1 MKTDAPE
8 EMRTADEAGAP
19 TPVVVQV
26 RPHAAGGARNHENG
40 TGGGGREAFGVRGAR
55 SRFGSGQ
62 VQKRRQAAALQT
74 LGAVGA
80 GHHLLVS
87 RRGALKLLGAAGA
100 VLAAPGWL
108 GAAPRDQPRP
118 RLAAYPWL
126 NQTTGPRPPFVWENM
141 EDLIYHDL
149 EYGEPALDGAPEFC
163 AFMRRVW
170 VFNRAMRWRAEGA
183 DGAIVCYSAAAD
195 LELTGQRQVSAWHS
209 DPENEI
215 AALDTATQFV
225 KRSPLRRRD
234 CAVLPAFQFHLGQ
247 HPVLEVTVTEAS
259 DDWQFVVSIKGRSG
273 PPLLSSGWRQGSG
286 EWRADLAAAL
296 QQRGYENHF
305 AELHF
310 VMGLW
315 GREAA
320 AEAAVTFQARLRG
333 QAAVIGSLPVIRCL
347 ERVAAS
353 GAPVCAVVVNEKG
366 ELLGANA
373 VRVQAEVA
381 GQRLELSEAD
391 RFWKALARGLAPGN
405 YVVKL
410 TTEGAVQSATTVQL
424 RITDGQFDRYDPAR
438 HLILREGKPLGPLS
452 GSYQGTFF
460 FRDVGLLGAPPPGKR
475 AKSLSPTEGE
485 TPSSLSPIG
494 GEGHGEG
501 AITTRMDEN
510 PPRTR
515 TSTKN
520 EERGTARTPQLNPP
534 ERMVNGQAAWDAW
547 DRLRPPGEHQHYW
560 EALTPRELEERFAHL
575 RQCGW
580 DLLHLHQHWGIW
592 ERLDAGGRIAPH
604 GAEQLA
610 LYLRTADRHGL
621 KLIQA
626 LSSYEYS
633 LQRAAHTGGGTA
645 PFSRYVEAG
654 FKDSDFFE
662 PDERAFDRL
671 FREYLK
677 NFASLFRDETALLAM
692 SASGEGDAFIR
703 LPRAKDIWQTVRALD
718 RNHLFVSE
726 PIHILNK
733 LPHEYTAGWPQD
745 LCGARTYVIG
755 SQLLPEF
762 DLGVEFKFYQLGR
775 IYLAE
780 GSFAAAP
787 HYVRFRQALEGGGGP
802 ESWTGTV
809 RYRTR
814 LRDTLHL
821 GLVHR
826 LPLLMT
832 WDEQVAEDEHRIW
845 REARAQVDWSQA
857 WLLAPVAIQVD
868 NSCVRGEGRARLADY
883 EAALAGL
890 ALGSRY
896 VLAAEPPPSD
906 ALAVIDARQPFQTP
920 RFHSEGGTLPEE
932 LRELVPVRMSAGY
945 CVSWCWSADR
955 RTLLAYVYNV
965 TNHQDLEG
973 GADLSQRLH
982 RLPTPT
988 RLRLQLQ
995 HLPPAQLGYRLY
1007 DLNRKRVA
1015 KEGSVRREASFN
1027 LGKTD
1032 RDYLLVVTPR

>member
-1 MKTDAPE
+1 VAKEMETNAPE
-8 EMRTADEAGAP
+8 GMRAWHEAGAASP
-19 TPVVVQV
+19 AP
-26 RPHAAGGARNHENG
+26 AR
-40 TGGGGREAFGVRGAR
+40 
-55 SRFGSGQ
+55 
-62 VQKRRQAAALQT
+62 L
-74 LGAVGA
+74 
-80 GHHLLVS
+80 S
-87 RRGALKLLGAAGA
+87 RRGALKLLGTAGA
-100 VLAAPGWL
+100 LVAAPGWL
-108 GAAPRDQPRP
+108 CAAPKDKPRP

-126 NQTTGPRPPFVWENM
+126 NQTSGPRPPFVWENM
-141 EDLIYHDL
+141 EDLIYHDI
-149 EYGEPALDGAPEFC
+149 EYGEPTLDGAPEFC

-170 VFNRAMRWRAEGA
+170 VFNRAMRWGREGL
-183 DGAIVCYSAAAD
+183 DGAIVCYCAAAD
-195 LELTGQRQVSAWHS
+195 LELTGERQVSAWHS

-215 AALDTATQFV
+215 VALDTATQFV
-225 KRSPLRRRD
+225 KQSPHRRRD

-273 PPLLSSGWRQGSG
+273 PPLLSSGWRRGPDT
-286 EWRADLAAAL
+286 WRADLAAAL
-296 QQRGYENHF
+296 KQRGYQNHF

-315 GREAA
+315 GREAT
-320 AEAAVTFQARLRG
+320 AEAAVTFRARLLG

-347 ERVAAS
+347 ERVAAA
-353 GAPVCAVVVNEKG
+353 GAPIGAVVLNEKG
-366 ELLGANA
+366 ELLGADA

-381 GQRLELSEAD
+381 GQRLELSEAN
-391 RFWKALARGLAPGN
+391 RSWKALVRGLLPGD

-410 TTEGAVQSATTVQL
+410 TAEGAVRSATTVQL
-424 RITDGQFDRYDPAR
+424 RITDGLFDRYDRAR

-460 FRDVGLLGAPPPGKR
+460 FRDVGQFNVRPPGREAEARR
-475 AKSLSPTEGE
+475 AGGAFEAEGPAGPGRTAE
-485 TPSSLSPIG
+485 
-494 GEGHGEG
+494 
-501 AITTRMDEN
+501 EN

-515 TSTKN
+515 TRTRTRTKDQ
-520 EERGTARTPQLNPP
+520 EDAGAGTPQLNPL

-547 DRLRPPGEHQHYW
+547 NRQRPPGEHQHYW
-560 EALTPRELEERFAHL
+560 EALTPPELAERFAYL
-575 RQCGW
+575 RRCGW
-580 DLLHLHQHWGIW
+580 DLLHLHQHWGVW

-621 KLIQA
+621 KVIQA

-633 LQRAAHTGGGTA
+633 LQRTGKTYGGTA
-645 PFSRYVEAG
+645 PFSRYVDAG
-654 FKDSDFFE
+654 FQDNDFFE
-662 PDERAFDRL
+662 PGERPFDRL
-671 FREYLK
+671 LHEYLK
-677 NFASLFRDETALLAM
+677 DFASLFGDETALLAM
-692 SASGEGDAFIR
+692 SASGEGDAYIR
-703 LPRAKDIWQTVRALD
+703 LPRAKDICQTVRTLD

-745 LCGARTYVIG
+745 LWGARTYVIG
-755 SQLLPEF
+755 SQILPEF

-787 HYVRFRQALEGGGGP
+787 HYVQFRQALEDSAGP

-814 LRDTLHL
+814 LRDTLYL

-826 LPLLMT
+826 LPLLMS
-832 WDEQVAEDEHRIW
+832 WDEQVAEDEHLIL
-845 REARAQVDWSQA
+845 REARQQVDWSQG
-857 WLLAPVAIQVD
+857 WLPAPVVLRVD
-868 NSCVRGEGRARLADY
+868 SSCVRGEGRARLADY
-883 EAALAGL
+883 EAALARL

-896 VLAAEPPPSD
+896 ALAGEPPPTE
-906 ALAVIDARQPFQTP
+906 ALAVVDARQPFVAP
-920 RFHSEGGTLPEE
+920 RFASAGGTLPEE
-932 LRELVPVRMSAGY
+932 LKELAPLRMSAGY
-945 CVSWCWSADR
+945 CASWCWSADR

-965 TNHQDLEG
+965 TNHLDMEG
-973 GADLSQRLH
+973 SADLSQRFH
-982 RLPTPT
+982 RLPTPA

-1007 DLNRKRVA
+1007 DLNRKGVIH
-1015 KEGSVRREASFN
+1015 EGSMRQEASLN
-1027 LGKTD
+1027 LGQTD
-1032 RDYLLVVTPR
+1032 RDYLLLVTPRQGQCLVGCNQLAA